1 MGIEVKLISIRLM
14 SEAQFESN
22 PELYLRISQLY
33 SLNERNRKSIL
44 GTSCFSFSN
53 LAKTTNSTQINCSST
68 QK

>member
-22 PELYLRISQLY
+22 PELYLRISQFY

-44 GTSCFSFSN
+44 GTS
-53 LAKTTNSTQINCSST
+53 
-68 QK
+68 

>member
-22 PELYLRISQLY
+22 PELHLRISQFY

-44 GTSCFSFSN
+44 GTS
-53 LAKTTNSTQINCSST
+53 
-68 QK
+68 